1 MKHNDGMR
9 FPISTTTLLIALGLL
24 SLGCSRVNEGTTN
37 PPSGSSDLPNHS
49 SSQDSSALDAKVD
62 PRASTDEP
70 QNQGEPNGSRGKL
83 SVEIVTEGHEMG
95 GGPLRVA
102 LYDGPKTFNK
112 VDLAKWKDGFEANG
126 QPIQIELEKSLFP
139 SNELAVA
146 VYQDSNSNNQ
156 LDKNAFGIPQ
166 EAYGFS
172 NNPKRGFGPP
182 KYAEVAVPI
191 PAEKLGLTIKLQ

>member
-1 MKHNDGMR
+1 MRHIDGMR
-9 FPISTTTLLIALGLL
+9 FLISTITLLVAFGCLL
-24 SLGCSRVNEGTTN
+24 IGCNRKPEISNHH
-37 PPSGSSDLPNHS
+37 PSGSPDLSNPSN
-49 SSQDSSALDAKVD
+49 SQDSSLLETQSAPSL
-62 PRASTDEP
+62 STDEP
-70 QNQGEPNGSRGKL
+70 RENAEPNSSSEML
-83 SVEIVTEGHEMG
+83 IIEIVTEGYEMG

-112 VDLAKWKDGFEANG
+112 VDLAKWKDVFEANG
-126 QPIQIELEKSLFP
+126 QPIKIELEKSLF
-139 SNELAVA
+139 SNNELAIA
-146 VYQDSNSNNQ
+146 VYQDSNSNNL

-191 PAEKLGLTIKLQ
+191 PPEKLSLTIRLL

>member
-1 MKHNDGMR
+1 MVLM
-9 FPISTTTLLIALGLL
+9 
-24 SLGCSRVNEGTTN
+24 SLGCNRVNEGTMS
-37 PPSGSSDLPNHS
+37 PPSGSPDPPDHYRSNES
-49 SSQDSSALDAKVD
+49 SSQDANFASGSSMEQTQDHSQPSANSGML
-62 PRASTDEP
+62 R
-70 QNQGEPNGSRGKL
+70 
-83 SVEIVTEGHEMG
+83 VEIVTDGHEVG
-95 GGPLRVA
+95 GGLLLVA
-102 LYDGPKTFNK
+102 FYDGPKTFNK
-112 VDLAKWKDGFEANG
+112 VNLAKWKDGFEANG

-139 SNELAVA
+139 SNELAIA

-191 PAEKLGLTIKLQ
+191 TAEKLGLTIKLQ